1 MAERTAEAALG
12 THSLAL
18 SSSFLPMTSIAT
30 IPATPTIQKTVMPA
44 KAVPSAVAA
53 AFAAR
58 ASFAAPLT
66 APAAWSAPCAP
77 RFDPSHPLLAAPNH
91 SDQLF
96 LVLAGLPGLF
106 NSRGLRGVR
115 SHK

>member
-1 MAERTAEAALG
+1 M
-12 THSLAL
+12 

-30 IPATPTIQKTVMPA
+30 IPATPTIQKPVMPA

-66 APAAWSAPCAP
+66 APAAWSPP
-77 RFDPSHPLLAAPNH
+77 YPPKFDPSHPLLAAPNH

-96 LVLAGLPGLF
+96 LVLAALPALV
-106 NSRGLRGVR
+106 NRRVLRGGPPP
-115 SHK
+115 